1 MVSAERAGD
10 RDFPVVDVSEYLVAL
25 FVMSVRSDDV
35 GVTVEDRAGVL
46 EIDAVN
52 QPVAPTLILVPAEG
66 AYACKQPRNVLL
78 GHRVPRWFYRDA
90 IMNDFFVERDADNR
104 QKTYIQT

>member
-1 MVSAERAGD
+1 LVSAERAGD

-35 GVTVEDRAGVL
+35 GVTVEDRAGVF

-52 QPVAPTLILVPAEG
+52 QPVAPALVLVPH
-66 AYACKQPRNVLL
+66 
-78 GHRVPRWFYRDA
+78 HRWYYSRSA
-90 IMNDFFVERDADNR
+90 
-104 QKTYIQT
+104 